1 MRQTTVETVVA
12 QARAAQTQ
20 FETASQEVVD
30 ELIIG
35 LAWAIIEPE
44 TNRSLAEQAVLETG
58 LGNVEDKIIK
68 NHRKT
73 LGLLRDLKKAT
84 SCGIIRELPEQG
96 LVEIARPVG
105 VVGAVTP
112 STNPIATPLN
122 KTLNALKGRNSIIL
136 APSPKGEA
144 VCQRVVDLLQNIL
157 RRSGHPVNLIQK
169 LPTPASKEATH
180 ELMQLVDLIVV
191 TGSQNNVRASY
202 RSGTPAIG
210 VGAGNVSTLI
220 DETADL
226 VSAAKKIAASKS
238 FDNATSCSSEN
249 SVVIVDEV
257 YEKAVAALE
266 NEGAT
271 MLNAEETQNLQS
283 ALWIQG
289 RLNPDLIAKSASDIA
304 KATGLERPEI
314 NKLKMLMVE
323 ETGTG
328 SEHPFSG
335 EKLCPVLTVYRAASF
350 EDACRQIEK
359 IYDFQGKGHS
369 VGLHSQDESRPLK
382 MGLNLPACRVIVNQA
397 HCFATGGSFDNGLPF
412 SLSMGCGTWGGN
424 SISENLNYRHYLNIV
439 RIVRPIPPV
448 EPSVEEIFGEYWARY
463 GR

>member
-1 MRQTTVETVVA
+1 MLQTTVETVVA

-73 LGLLRDLKKAT
+73 LGLLRDLKKAI
-84 SCGIIRELPEQG
+84 SCGIIQELPEQG

-157 RRSGHPVNLIQK
+157 RRSGHPENLIQK
-169 LPTPASKEATH
+169 LPTPVSKEATH

-226 VSAAKKIAASKS
+226 VSAANKIASSKS

-257 YEKAVAALE
+257 YEKTVAALE

-271 MLNAEETQNLQS
+271 MLSAEETQNLQN

-304 KATGLERPEI
+304 KATGLKRPEI

-328 SEHPFSG
+328 REHPFSG

-382 MGLNLPACRVIVNQA
+382 MGMNLPACRVIVNQA

-424 SISENLNYRHYLNIV
+424 SISENLNYWHYLNIV